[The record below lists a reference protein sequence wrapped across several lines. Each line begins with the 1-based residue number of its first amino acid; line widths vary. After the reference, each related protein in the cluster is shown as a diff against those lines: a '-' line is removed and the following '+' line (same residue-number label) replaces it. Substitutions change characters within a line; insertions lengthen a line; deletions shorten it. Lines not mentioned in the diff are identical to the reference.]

1 MNIKP
6 LLTAVLVSISSTAA
20 LPAIAGDLTS
30 SLGSLSSLASGD
42 SSALVDLSSLA
53 SGDSS
58 ALVDVALSNIGL
70 SDEIISQAKPI
81 INSSISKGKEIM
93 DSYGY
98 NGESTEGMSED
109 DVAKMKQELSS
120 EVASSESSLTSMIP
134 ADAMEPVMSLL
145 KSQLGAGLF

>member
-30 SLGSLSSLASGD
+30 SLGS
-42 SSALVDLSSLA
+42 LSSLA